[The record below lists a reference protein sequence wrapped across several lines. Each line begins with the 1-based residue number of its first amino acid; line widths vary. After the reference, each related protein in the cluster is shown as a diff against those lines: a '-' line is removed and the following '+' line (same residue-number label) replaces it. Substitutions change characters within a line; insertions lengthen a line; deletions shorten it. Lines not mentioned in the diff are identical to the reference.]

1 MVIITTT
8 KYAEHIEMIAHF
20 SSGNIRP
27 CRFLWSGGVYHITEI
42 SSTWDSREGAYPLY
56 HYVVRT
62 ADEDSYE
69 IHFNTFDLFWTLD
82 YHYGIA
88 R

>member
-1 MVIITTT
+1 MTTE
-8 KYAEHIEMIAHF
+8 YAEQIEMIAHF
-20 SSGNIRP
+20 NSGNIRP
-27 CRFLWSGGVYHITEI
+27 CRFLWSGRVHHITTV

-62 ADEDSYE
+62 ATEDIYE

-88 R
+88 K